1 MKLGVRQLAL
11 AALAA
16 VFALAATAGPSAPV
30 GAAGDP
36 GLSSTEIVL
45 GGTHPFSGPASAYGA
60 YGKGVEAYFAYVND
74 HGGVNGRKITY
85 KDLDDGYSPPQA
97 VQLVRQLVE
106 DDHVFAMFNTL
117 GTPVNTAIRPY
128 LNQKEVPQLFV
139 ASGASTWGRD
149 SAKFPWTIG
158 WQPNYQSESILY
170 AQNLLK
176 EHPNAKIGVLYQN
189 DDYGQDYLDGLNKG
203 LGAKKNLIVKAASY
217 EVTDPDVS
225 SQIAGLKAAGADTFF
240 IFATPKFSSQAL
252 AIAAQQS
259 WHPTI
264 YLNNVSSSQ
273 TTMRAATTAAGA
285 AATNGVITT
294 LYSKDPGDPK
304 WAADSGMKLYMEIM
318 AKYVPGADTAN
329 GYYLNAM
336 GVAFTMVDALTKAGK
351 EITRRKLMDTAEHL
365 RETNNPFLLPGIV
378 VETTPSMRFP
388 ITQEQLVRYDNGQF
402 KAFGPLVDAR
412 ALIGSELR

>member
-1 MKLGVRQLAL
+1 MKLAVL
-11 AALAA
+11 AAA
-16 VFALAATAGPSAPV
+16 FALVVTASAPG
-30 GAAGDP
+30 GAAGEP

-60 YGKGVEAYFAYVND
+60 YGKGVEAYLAYVND
-74 HGGVNGRKITY
+74 RGGVNGRKITY

-149 SAKFPWTIG
+149 AAKFPWTIG
-158 WQPNYQSESILY
+158 FQPNYQSEAILY

-176 EHPNAKIGVLYQN
+176 ERPTAKIGVLYQN
-189 DDYGQDYLDGLNKG
+189 DDYGQDYLEGLNKG
-203 LGAKKNLIVKAASY
+203 LGAKKTLIVKTASY

-225 SQIAGLKAAGADTFF
+225 SQIASLKASGADTFF
-240 IFATPKFSSQAL
+240 IFATPKFSTQAL
-252 AIAAQQS
+252 TFTAQQS

-273 TTMRAATTAAGA
+273 TTMRAATAAGGA

-294 LYSKDPGDPK
+294 IYAKDPGDPK
-304 WAADSGMKLYMEIM
+304 WAGDSGMKLYMEIL
-318 AKYVPGADTAN
+318 AKYVPGADPAN
-329 GYYLNAM
+329 GYYLSGMA
-336 GVAFTMVDALTKAGK
+336 ASFTLVDALTKAGK
-351 EITRRKLMDTAEHL
+351 DITRRKVMDAASHL
-365 RETNNPFLLPGIV
+365 HETNNPFLLPGIV
-378 VETTPSMRFP
+378 VETTPNMRFP
-388 ITQEQLVRYDNGQF
+388 ITQEQLARYDNGQF
-402 KAFGPLVDAR
+402 KTFG
-412 ALIGSELR
+412 ALIDSRSFIGSELR